1 MENDTDQGMR
11 LGVGCEK
18 QTVGS
23 GLLSL
28 KKNEKKKL
36 IRSLGTLGVALQSLL
51 RVEARSKILYFA
63 ADNGALRLGR
73 LGGMFARLFMQGV
86 LM

>member
-23 GLLSL
+23 GLFKKIQN
-28 KKNEKKKL
+28 KKNKK
-36 IRSLGTLGVALQSLL
+36 IQSLGTLGVALQNLL
-51 RVEARSKILYFA
+51 ASGGTLERSSIA

-73 LGGMFARLFMQGV
+73 LWDVCEAFMQGV